1 MNQIIVMLSVIAIS
15 FLIVTFTTVYVL
27 FILDVFIDANEQDKK
42 DKIKLKL
49 EGR

>member
-1 MNQIIVMLSVIAIS
+1 MLSVIAIS

-42 DKIKLKL
+42 IK
-49 EGR
+49 